1 MARWN
6 YSSIT
11 RTKFFFRAIIHYNF
25 DTSRYHI
32 LCMRCFAAIGLTIG
46 LTHFSQ
52 LHPGSSVILPIVVP
66 FVKVVN
72 SSLPLSNVL
81 TSSGEFIDFFS
92 IGAALAADVDIL
104 FFIISWG

>member
-1 MARWN
+1 LIEIKVKYDVKLDMIKRSNA
-6 YSSIT
+6 
-11 RTKFFFRAIIHYNF
+11 
-25 DTSRYHI
+25 
-32 LCMRCFAAIGLTIG
+32 L
-46 LTHFSQ
+46 
-52 LHPGSSVILPIVVP
+52 P

-104 FFIISWG
+104 LLIISWG